1 LEWTQ
6 PLGIEVEAVR
16 QAIDCYA
23 LEKQA
28 VGPSG
33 MDHRAVDRIRSRGSV
48 CRSDGV
54 SRDSAAEGDVSMQ
67 GDGVFGVFEKFF
79 EILGRFSK
87 ALVWAC
93 GFSKQ
98 LGLKSLFG
106 FKRRV
111 GFVAG
116 RVLKRV
122 KYVFKGI
129 RAGAKVIKPN
139 AKLDAIL
146 GHKLSSSCGA
156 FSGRGSGPGSLLC
169 STEVLGGTIW
179 GGDVC
184 GRFWGGSASVSFRG
198 WI

>member
-1 LEWTQ
+1 M
-6 PLGIEVEAVR
+6 EVEAVR

-33 MDHRAVDRIRSRGSV
+33 TDHRAVDRIRSRGSV
-48 CRSDGV
+48 CRS
-54 SRDSAAEGDVSMQ
+54 
-67 GDGVFGVFEKFF
+67 DGVFGVFEKFF

-98 LGLKSLFG
+98 LGLKSVFG

-122 KYVFKGI
+122 KSVFKGF

-139 AKLDAIL
+139 AKLDAI
-146 GHKLSSSCGA
+146 
-156 FSGRGSGPGSLLC
+156 FGS
-169 STEVLGGTIW
+169 
-179 GGDVC
+179 
-184 GRFWGGSASVSFRG
+184 
-198 WI
+198 

>member
-1 LEWTQ
+1 LEWSQ
-6 PLGIEVEAVR
+6 PLGMEVEAVR

-33 MDHRAVDRIRSRGSV
+33 IDHRAVDRIGSRDSA
-48 CRSDGV
+48 CRLDGV

-67 GDGVFGVFEKFF
+67 GDGVFRVFEKFF

-98 LGLKSLFG
+98 LGLKSVFG

-116 RVLKRV
+116 QVLKGV
-122 KYVFKGI
+122 KSVFKGI
-129 RAGAKVIKPN
+129 RAGAKVIKSN
-139 AKLDAIL
+139 AKLDTIS
-146 GHKLSSSCGA
+146 GHKLSSISGA
-156 FSGRGSGPGSLLC
+156 FSGR
-169 STEVLGGTIW
+169 E
-179 GGDVC
+179 
-184 GRFWGGSASVSFRG
+184 RKEKKKFWRHESIVALIPCRILEYIGFQAYSSSERV
-198 WI
+198 

>member
-1 LEWTQ
+1 M
-6 PLGIEVEAVR
+6 EVEAVR

-54 SRDSAAEGDVSMQ
+54 SRDSTAEGDVSMQ
-67 GDGVFGVFEKFF
+67 GDGMFGVFEKFF

-98 LGLKSLFG
+98 LGLKFVFG

-122 KYVFKGI
+122 KSVFKGI

-139 AKLDAIL
+139 AKLDAIS
-146 GHKLSSSCGA
+146 GHKLSSILVRFRGGDR
-156 FSGRGSGPGSLLC
+156 SGKSSSSDGGPWERYSA
-169 STEVLGGTIW
+169 E
-179 GGDVC
+179 GDVC
-184 GRFWGGSASVSFRG
+184 GRFWGGSTFVTFRG